1 MQHHDCAMQYADRQQ
16 ESYMASFD
24 FVNLAAVALVVGGLA
39 AVLWEILVKDPRSLL
54 EMASDSR
61 RFAEAPLV
69 DEATPTAR
77 RTVGT
82 AVPAANL
89 NRRNLAA

>member
-1 MQHHDCAMQYADRQQ
+1 
-16 ESYMASFD
+16 MASFD
-24 FVNLAAVALVVGGLA
+24 LVNLAAVVLVVGGLA
-39 AVLWEILVKDPRSLL
+39 AVLWEILAKNPGSLL

-69 DEATPTAR
+69 DETPRAVR

-89 NRRNLAA
+89 NRSDLAA